1 MQRNLTNFTTKK
13 YKIIVQYLN
22 FTKMATIKD
31 NIAMKGMSGK
41 LGDILVYRQRG
52 GKTIV
57 SKTPTK
63 TAKMT
68 DKQLAH
74 AQKFKAAST
83 YAKNAL
89 LDPTLKDLYTA
100 EAKKRNIAN
109 AYNMALAD
117 YLKSPVINNIDHSG
131 YTGGTT
137 GEKIITEVEDNFKVI
152 KVSVKIVA
160 KDKSTLEEGEATL
173 SNGKWK
179 YATTSLNATLQGTKI
194 IISATDRPNNTT
206 KKEIVL

>member
-1 MQRNLTNFTTKK
+1 
-13 YKIIVQYLN
+13 
-22 FTKMATIKD
+22 
-31 NIAMKGMSGK
+31 
-41 LGDILVYRQRG
+41 
-52 GKTIV
+52 
-57 SKTPTK
+57 
-63 TAKMT
+63 
-68 DKQLAH
+68 
-74 AQKFKAAST
+74 
-83 YAKNAL
+83 
-89 LDPTLKDLYTA
+89 
-100 EAKKRNIAN
+100 
-109 AYNMALAD
+109 MALAD
-117 YLKSPVINNIDHSG
+117 YLKSPIINNIDHSG

-173 SNGKWK
+173 LNGKWQ

>member
-1 MQRNLTNFTTKK
+1 MARIKNNFAMEGMTG
-13 YKIIVQYLN
+13 KIG
-22 FTKMATIKD
+22 
-31 NIAMKGMSGK
+31 NIF
-41 LGDILVYRQRG
+41 VYRHRN

-57 SKTPTK
+57 SKTPNK
-63 TAKMT
+63 TAPLSE
-68 DKQLAH
+68 KQKGQNQRFKLAIN
-74 AQKFKAAST
+74 
-83 YAKNAL
+83 YAKSAL
-89 LDPTLKDLYTA
+89 LDTTLKEYYEA
-100 EAKKRNIAN
+100 EAKKKQNVS

-152 KVSVKIVA
+152 KVSVKIVT

-173 SNGKWK
+173 SNSKWQ